1 MSKFLNIN
9 ALKII
14 LIRMK
19 EYLKKIL
26 QRILFILSRA
36 ILKKYNP
43 KVVGITGS
51 IGKSSA
57 KEAVFAVLKNKFRT
71 RENIKNYNNE
81 IGLPLTIIGELSPG
95 HSLGGWFKLFLRAVK
110 LIIIEDK
117 SYPEILVLEMGIDRI
132 GDMKYLTELAPTDI
146 GIVTNVGPVHLEYFK
161 TQEKIAKEKSILV
174 SKLKPG
180 GWGVL
185 NIDSLKVAE
194 MKNVVRGR
202 FLTYGLSREAQVRA
216 LEINLSYRDDAVIG
230 TSFKLHYN
238 GAVVPVLLSGVL
250 AEHLVNAALA
260 AAAVGVILE
269 MNLIEISEALKNY
282 RVPTGRMNLLDGIK
296 GTKIIDDS
304 YNASPESTVAAVNV
318 LGEIKVNGKKIA
330 VLGDM
335 LELGDYE
342 TKGHQEVG
350 QAIIENKIDELVVV
364 GARAKIIARTAGDA
378 GMKNIK
384 NFDTSIE
391 AGEYL
396 LNVVKTGDLI
406 LVKGSQGMRMERVS
420 KVLLADPSR
429 AKELL
434 VRQDGGW
441 LQLN

>member
-1 MSKFLNIN
+1 
-9 ALKII
+9 
-14 LIRMK
+14 MK
-19 EYLKKIL
+19 DTLKKLL
-26 QRILFILSRA
+26 QKILFILAKS

-110 LIIIEDK
+110 LVIIEDK
-117 SYPEILVLEMGIDRI
+117 SYPEILVLEMGVDRI

-185 NIDSLKVAE
+185 NIDSSKVAE

-202 FLTYGLSREAQVRA
+202 FLTYGMSREAQVRA

-230 TSFKLHYN
+230 TSFKLQYN

-260 AAAVGVILE
+260 AACVGIILE
-269 MNLIEISEALKNY
+269 MNLIDISEALKDY
-282 RVPTGRMNLLDGIK
+282 KVPTGRMNLLEGIK
-296 GTKIIDDS
+296 GSKIIDDS

-342 TKGHQEVG
+342 AKGHQEVG
-350 QAIIENKIDELVVV
+350 QAIIENKINELVVV
-364 GARAKIIARTAGDA
+364 GQRAKIIARTAGDA

-396 LNVVKTGDLI
+396 LTAIKEGDLI

-420 KVLLADPSR
+420 KILLADPSR

-434 VRQDGGW
+434 VRQDNDW
-441 LQLN
+441 LDKQ

>member
-1 MSKFLNIN
+1 
-9 ALKII
+9 
-14 LIRMK
+14 MK

-36 ILKKYNP
+36 ILKKYNS

-57 KEAVFAVLKNKFRT
+57 KEAVFAVLKNKYRT

-95 HSLGGWFKLFLRAVK
+95 HSLGGWFKLFFRAVK

-185 NIDSLKVAE
+185 NIDSPKVAE
-194 MKNVVRGR
+194 MKNVVCGR

-216 LEINLSYRDDAVIG
+216 LEINLSYRDEAVIG
-230 TSFKLHYN
+230 TSFKLQYN
-238 GAVVPVLLSGVL
+238 GAVVPVLLHGVL

-260 AAAVGVILE
+260 AACVGIILE
-269 MNLIEISEALKNY
+269 MNLIEISEALKDY
-282 RVPTGRMNLLDGIK
+282 RVPTGRMNLLEGMK
-296 GTKIIDDS
+296 GSKIIDDS

-342 TKGHQEVG
+342 AKGHQEVG

-364 GARAKIIARTAGDA
+364 GERAKIIARTAGDA

-384 NFDTSIE
+384 NFDSSIE

-396 LNVVKTGDLI
+396 LTAVKSGDLI

-420 KVLLADPSR
+420 KILLADPSR

-434 VRQDGGW
+434 VRQDSGW
-441 LQLN
+441 LEKQ

>member
-1 MSKFLNIN
+1 
-9 ALKII
+9 
-14 LIRMK
+14 MK